1 MNLQQKFLDLDKVFK
16 LDDKKCGEI
25 MSMYRDMINYLN
37 HSETEK
43 MGQALYNTL
52 FMNGFLLD
60 LRDVTIDG
68 ILNENNSINN

>member
-25 MSMYRDMINYLN
+25 MSMYRDMINYFN

-60 LRDVTIDG
+60 LRDVTIDE